1 MKSGFGGFNSLS
13 STSDGKRTTIDSY
26 GGAIDRAIKTILDD
40 EDAIIYTT
48 AVPSTI
54 YLDNIGVHRWDPL
67 KCSQPNLFLTQS
79 TNTSK
84 PSLSTTYNLGKYP
97 SIYAAGLT
105 QWMRTPSNTFSN
117 IYTAKR
123 NTFAYY
129 GWVAYPSVTGTETHV
144 VRCFFLSGTVV
155 WGASAFTSYT
165 SDQTRFGYSP
175 NIYVTGTLN
184 RFIRVN
190 YTASNAPVVFGQT
203 GSNVFRLT
211 EEIYDSTNR
220 VVTASYYDGNK
231 NLITP
236 SNPAVG
242 PAVNQWLASFNNFS
256 FTFSQV
262 SVSASVTGW
271 DNLFPNNSFPP
282 YTLSIGTPSN
292 VDGKVVYHTVIQS
305 LVNKVYSSTAVQNLK
320 NLLDKVYGV

>member
-26 GGAIDRAIKTILDD
+26 GGAIDRAIKTILGD

-67 KCSQPNLFLTQS
+67 NCSQPNLFLTQS

-84 PSLSTTYNLGKYP
+84 PSLSTTYSLGKYP
-97 SIYAAGLT
+97 SIYTAGLT
-105 QWMRTPSNTFSN
+105 QWMRTPVNTYSS

-129 GWVAYPSVTGTETHV
+129 GWTAYPVITSSETTV
-144 VRCFFLSGTVV
+144 IRCFYITGSVS
-155 WGASAFTSYT
+155 WGPTAFTSYT
-165 SDQTRFGYSP
+165 NNQTRFGYTP

-184 RFIRVN
+184 RFIRLN
-190 YTASNAPVVFGQT
+190 YTASNAPVIFGQT
-203 GSNVFRLT
+203 GSNDFRLT

-220 VVTASYYDGNK
+220 VVTASYYDENK
-231 NLITP
+231 NLIKPTD
-236 SNPAVG
+236 PALG
-242 PAVNQWLASFNNFS
+242 PAGNQWLASFNDYS

-271 DNLFPNNSFPP
+271 DNLFPNKSFAPH
-282 YTLSIGTPSN
+282 TLGIGVPSN

-305 LVNKVYSSTAVQNLK
+305 LVNNLYSPTAVQNLK